1 MKKDALV
8 KHAHSA
14 VHRQSFET
22 TQLQKRASSMFEK
35 GNSKTNE
42 DLVVLCQ
49 NVYWLSKEYIA
60 KLKASS
66 LHNLAKL
73 NGINI
78 EIANYQR
85 KMAAW
90 QFVESLNIVLE
101 GQITEDLKASPYF

>member
-1 MKKDALV
+1 MKDALV

-14 VHRQSFET
+14 VCQQSFET

-78 EIANYQR
+78 EIANYQ
-85 KMAAW
+85 KKW
-90 QFVESLNIVLE
+90 LHGNLLSLLR
-101 GQITEDLKASPYF
+101 YFQMRFKIFFLQLI